1 MILIALHEFRRKN
14 MRLCKLL
21 AMFLTLSMLVS
32 IVPTAA
38 FAKETGSEPSGESEV
53 PAVVNPNNVFLNK
66 TATLKENG
74 THTIDL
80 EAYATGHETTVVKPA
95 DIVLVLDHKAVR
107 FGGGYS
113 LQFSHDDPFTGSGRS
128 IFRFGDADMQRAEH

>member
-1 MILIALHEFRRKN
+1 
-14 MRLCKLL
+14 MRLRKLL

-32 IVPTAA
+32 MVPTAA

-74 THTIDL
+74 TNTIDL
-80 EAYATGHETTVVKPA
+80 EAYAAGHETMVVKPA
-95 DIVLVLDHKAVR
+95 DIVMVLDHKAVR
-107 FGGGYS
+107 FGG
-113 LQFSHDDPFTGSGRS
+113 
-128 IFRFGDADMQRAEH
+128 